1 MTSYAAHAKAV
12 VLTIER
18 NGTMAYR
25 FRAAR
30 QLHRTNSLP
39 IFSVDTEEEAQM
51 LLTHFCKRAYDNETY
66 LLTGF
71 EGTLEA
77 MEEWGQRFALFM
89 KSQPPKRTTP

>member
-39 IFSVDTEEEAQM
+39 IFSVDTEEEA
-51 LLTHFCKRAYDNETY
+51 HGAHDKPNPIRREEHRKVVESVSPE
-66 LLTGF
+66 F
-71 EGTLEA
+71 E
-77 MEEWGQRFALFM
+77 
-89 KSQPPKRTTP
+89 